1 MQTSPTSSETPRR
14 MSRLSNYDCLRSLCM
29 LAVVVVHSG
38 SYLGS
43 LAGIN
48 AGSIASTAAILCD
61 PLFFA
66 LSGYFAIR
74 PLRSSLFSYYSRKVS
89 TIILPLFVYSFL
101 LYLYNVGFT
110 GLSIHGYI
118 AYFSQVLTPWWF
130 IPALIPFLVV
140 APFLNW
146 LFEKLDDHQIKSIAT
161 LACVLTAWG
170 FISYVLT
177 WVFLDA
183 GHETLVLIIGILQK
197 FMPTVVI
204 PGSAYF
210 MYFCLG
216 YFFRRL
222 APRASDST
230 RKRFIALG
238 LVAWVVDVACAY
250 FGVDRFDPSFPWL
263 FASIA
268 VLFIFDRIRIGNTVA
283 QQILEWTGRRSY
295 AIYLLQYTAIAIVA
309 PFVYDTLLAGGIGGF
324 IAPIRVLIWIGMVAG
339 SYLLS
344 LAVASVVDATLL
356 KLVQVGYEK
365 AVTAVAKRF
374 DSAATR

>member
-1 MQTSPTSSETPRR
+1 MQTSPTSSKAPRR
-14 MSRLSNYDCLRSLCM
+14 PARLSNYDCLRSLCM

-177 WVFLDA
+177 WVFRST
-183 GHETLVLIIGILQK
+183 GHETLVLVIGILQK
-197 FMPTVVI
+197 FVPTVVI

-222 APRASDST
+222 APLAVDST
-230 RKRFIALG
+230 RKKLIALG
-238 LVAWVVDVACAY
+238 LIAWVVDVVCAY

-268 VLFIFDRIRIGNTVA
+268 VLFVFDRARIENTVA
-283 QQILEWTGRRSY
+283 QRILEWTGRRSY

-309 PFVYDTLLAGGIGGF
+309 PFVYDTLLAGSIGGF
-324 IAPIRVLIWIGMVAG
+324 IAPIRLRYRQDSCALSDSPICPPPGAPPPAASRPG
-339 SYLLS
+339 S
-344 LAVASVVDATLL
+344 
-356 KLVQVGYEK
+356 GG
-365 AVTAVAKRF
+365 RP
-374 DSAATR
+374 TRSPRRT

>member
-1 MQTSPTSSETPRR
+1 MNSVNPGRAKPSF
-14 MSRLSNYDCLRSLCM
+14 RLSNWDLLRSLCM
-29 LAVVVVHSG
+29 LSVVIVHSG
-38 SYLGS
+38 GRLGT
-43 LAGIN
+43 LVGIN

-74 PLRSSLFSYYSRKVS
+74 PLKGSLFSYYSRKVS

-101 LYLYNVGFT
+101 LYLYNAGFN
-110 GLSIHGYI
+110 GFSIHDYI
-118 AYFSQVLTPWWF
+118 AYFSQVLAPWWF

-146 LFEKLDDHQIKSIAT
+146 LFEKLSDRQIKSIAT
-161 LACVLTAWG
+161 LSCALTTWG

-177 WVFLDA
+177 WAFRST
-183 GHETLVLIIGILQK
+183 GHETLVLIVGILQK
-197 FMPTVVI
+197 FIPTVII

-222 APRASDST
+222 APLTEGRA
-230 RKRFIALG
+230 RKRLIALG
-238 LVAWVVDVACAY
+238 LTAWAIDIICAY
-250 FGVDRFDPSFPWL
+250 FGVDRFDPSFLWL

-268 VLFIFDRIRIGNTVA
+268 ALFIFDRIRIENTVA
-283 QQILEWTGRRSY
+283 RRILEWTGRRSY
-295 AIYLLQYTAIAIVA
+295 AIYLLQFTAIAIVA
-309 PFVYDTLLAGGIGGF
+309 PFVYDTLLAGSIGGF
-324 IAPIRVLIWIGMVAG
+324 IAPIRLLIWIGMVAG

-365 AVTAVAKRF
+365 VARMIERHIKPAV
-374 DSAATR
+374 